1 MLSASNYT
9 VSATVND
16 KAGNP
21 GSASHNLAVDTTA
34 PVLTINTVAGDD
46 IINDAEHGQALV
58 ISGTSTGGE
67 AGDVVS
73 VVLNGKTYTTTW
85 MPPATGALA
94 FRRRMLRHWVAAH
107 RPSPPASA
115 IGRVTAMTPAA
126 P

>member
-1 MLSASNYT
+1 M
-9 VSATVND
+9 
-16 KAGNP
+16 
-21 GSASHNLAVDTTA
+21 
-34 PVLTINTVAGDD
+34 AGDD
-46 IINDAEHGQALV
+46 IINDAEHAQALV

-73 VVLNGKTYTTTW
+73 VVLNGKTYTTTP

-94 FRRRMLRHWVAAH
+94 FQRRMLRHWVAVR

-115 IGRVTAMTPAA
+115 IGQATATTPAA